1 MPTSP
6 DPEPG
11 QERLTAVDLAARADD
26 DAATYGL
33 ARRNPLARYGFA
45 AFAALVSFS
54 VMLVF
59 VPVIDEPLYA
69 LLVGAVAVTVW
80 WGGLLPG
87 VLAVAIGWSLS
98 YVVFVGDPEEID
110 TGTEEELLLW
120 GAAALVGAGV
130 VWVSIVMRRG
140 RERAAVAVGEAVAS
154 VRTMTELQ
162 QLASALSAAVSPSD
176 VAHALIERTPRLLG
190 ARGGALGLIDGED
203 LVIVDPQG
211 VELQTH
217 APGFRL
223 PLATRAPI
231 TAAAREG
238 MPVRVRDRETFE
250 AEYPDGA
257 ALTLYAK
264 GAVAVPVRTAT
275 GDVVGSMSF
284 LFEDPDDADEDA
296 DAIAGIA
303 ADLGGQALERAR
315 LYTRERESRRALDRI
330 VQVAPRF
337 YTDSAES
344 AAMAICAEART
355 TFGADVTVL
364 WRRQGDELELMC
376 SDPALDVLVPGM
388 RASLEDFPRLLD
400 AVEGLEISWIPDVQ
414 QEALGTGLERTRKL
428 GLHSSLR
435 VPIAVGGSEAE
446 LLLIVSW
453 TRVLSDPDPSTFL
466 LLQRFADQAGFA
478 LEQVERR
485 RAQAEAARRAEET
498 RRLQEITA
506 ALSLASTA
514 TDVSDTCLEHALV
527 AVGAEAGF
535 VVLSRPEGVT
545 VDVVSS
551 TGYTD
556 DEIGVWGRYP
566 VDSGVPFAKAIATG
580 EGVWALS
587 SEEMAA
593 FAVEETGVDVGW
605 VAIPLRTAAGVRGAL
620 HLSFRT
626 PRELTEGERRW
637 LQTVVSQCAQ
647 ALERSRLFDAEQ
659 VLRRRSERLQGM
671 TAALSNSLTPGDV
684 SAVVVDE
691 IGGAVGADATALATA
706 VEERGLVKVLA
717 SRGYSNDALESWL
730 ELPLDE
736 PTPWNRVLRRRVST
750 FYETLEALRDEF
762 PEVADAVAV
771 TGHESFLLV
780 PLVAGRRANGLVVM
794 SWAEQHAFAPEER
807 RFVEALAGQAAQA
820 LDRASTFETEQT
832 IAETLQRSVLP
843 VSLPRVEGV
852 QMAARYLPG
861 TTELDVGGDWFDAM
875 SLPDGR
881 LGLVVGDVVGKGVQ
895 AAATMA
901 QLRNALRAYSLE
913 RMKPSSTI
921 ARLNR
926 LAEQVVETTFATV
939 VYVVL
944 DPERRVCRFTSAGHP
959 PPLVA
964 YPDGRV
970 ELLEGGRGLPLG
982 AGSDTQYSQ
991 AVVEL
996 PAGSVLILYTDGLV
1010 ERRGRPIDDG
1020 FELLREAAR
1029 TGPRDPE
1036 QLVEHI
1042 LERLVGS
1049 DERGDDIALLAIRLL
1064 TVAPQPLHLRIPSDV
1079 DSLDLVRDA
1088 VRVWLQGT
1096 PLRRADAHD
1105 VVLATWEACANSI
1118 EHALDPDDAFVDVR
1132 AELTDGVVRMSVENT
1147 GRWTPPTDRADR
1159 GLGLELIQAAMTSVD
1174 IDSDDECT
1182 RVTFEKTLRT
1192 GAEV

>member
-6 DPEPG
+6 EPEPG

-33 ARRNPLARYGFA
+33 ARRNPIARYGFA
-45 AFAALVSFS
+45 TVAALVSFLA
-54 VMLVF
+54 MLVF
-59 VPVIDEPLYA
+59 VPAIDEPLYA

-110 TGTEEELLLW
+110 TGTEEELLRW

-154 VRTMTELQ
+154 VRTMTDLQ
-162 QLASALSAAVSPSD
+162 QLASALSAAVSPTD

-190 ARGGALGLIDGED
+190 ARGGALGLIEGED
-203 LVIVDPQG
+203 LVIVDPEG

-223 PLATRAPI
+223 PLSTRAPI
-231 TAAAREG
+231 TTAAREG
-238 MPVRVRDRETFE
+238 LPLRVRDRETFE
-250 AEYPDGA
+250 SAYPDGA
-257 ALTLYAK
+257 ALTLYAQ
-264 GAVAVPVRTAT
+264 GAIAVPVRNAT

-284 LFEDPDDADEDA
+284 LFDDPDEAGEDA

-315 LYTRERESRRALDRI
+315 LYTRESESRRALDRI

-344 AAMAICAEART
+344 ASMAICAEART

-364 WRRQGDELELMC
+364 WRRHGDQLELVG
-376 SDPALDVLVPGM
+376 SDPVLEPLVPGM

-400 AVEGLEISWIPDVQ
+400 AVETLEISFVSDVQ
-414 QEALGTGLERTRKL
+414 QEALGAGLERTRVL

-435 VPIAVGGSEAE
+435 VPIAVGGGEAE
-446 LLLIVSW
+446 LVLIVSW

-485 RAQAEAARRAEET
+485 RAQAEAAHRAEET

-514 TDVSDTCLEHALV
+514 TDVSDTCLEHALA

-551 TGYTD
+551 TGYA
-556 DEIGVWGRYP
+556 DEEIAAWGRYP
-566 VDSGVPFAKAIATG
+566 LDSAVPFARAIATG

-587 SEEMAA
+587 PEDMAA
-593 FAVEETGVDVGW
+593 FAVDDRALDVGW
-605 VAIPLRTAAGVRGAL
+605 AAIPLRTAAGVRGAL

-626 PRELTEGERRW
+626 PRELTESERRW

-659 VLRRRSERLQGM
+659 ELRHRSERLQSM

-691 IGGAVGADATALATA
+691 IGAAVGADATALATV

-717 SRGYSNDALESWL
+717 SRGYAKEQLESWL
-730 ELPLDE
+730 EQSLDE
-736 PTPWNRVLRRRVST
+736 PTPWNRVVRRRVSA
-750 FYETLEALRDEF
+750 FFETLDSLRNEF

-771 TGHESFLLV
+771 TGHESFLFV
-780 PLVAGRRANGLVVM
+780 PLVAGRRPNGLVVM
-794 SWAEQHAFAPEER
+794 SWAEPVDFAAEER
-807 RFVEALAGQAAQA
+807 RYVEALAGQAAQA

-852 QMAARYLPG
+852 QIAARYLPG

-875 SLPDGR
+875 LLPDGR

-913 RMKPSSTI
+913 RMKPSSTV

-926 LAEQVVETTFATV
+926 LAEEVVETTFATM

-944 DPERRVCRFTSAGHP
+944 DPERGVCRFTSAGHP

-964 YPDGRV
+964 YPDGGV
-970 ELLEGGRGLPLG
+970 VLLEGGRGLPLG
-982 AGSDTQYSQ
+982 AGSDTVYCQD
-991 AVVEL
+991 VVEL
-996 PAGSVLILYTDGLV
+996 PAGSVLVLYTDGLV

-1020 FELLREAAR
+1020 FERLRDAAR

-1042 LERLVGS
+1042 LEHLVGGE
-1049 DERGDDIALLAIRLL
+1049 ERGDDIALLAVRLL
-1064 TVAPQPLHLRIPSDV
+1064 TVAPRALHLRIPSEV

-1096 PLRRADAHD
+1096 ALPRADAHD

-1118 EHALDPDDAFVDVR
+1118 EHALDPADAYVDIR

-1147 GRWTPPTDRADR
+1147 GGWTPTADQVDR
-1159 GLGLELIQAAMTSVD
+1159 GLGLGLIQAAMSSVD
-1174 IDSDDECT
+1174 IDSDGTRT
-1182 RVTFEKTLRT
+1182 RVTFEKAL
-1192 GAEV
+1192 